1 MPNFIKSN
9 PLRNHPGSV
18 PVHCRHVFSLT
29 QRKHTPPFPVGWVG
43 GGFMSCQR
51 ENIDLSNRLAH
62 LLSKRV
68 GVTGVLPESQDPPPQ
83 LRKPYPF
90 PDTIETPFQTKVQPY
105 NSCRQTIYSHLPSQL
120 TLVLLN
126 PDIPYLCKQCRAR
139 SVGFQLIW
147 IGTVCHS
154 VCQIMYQQSES
165 RNLTG

>member
-9 PLRNHPGSV
+9 PFQNHPGSV

-29 QRKHTPPFPVGWVG
+29 QRKHTPSLPGWVG
-43 GGFMSCQR
+43 GRGGLC
-51 ENIDLSNRLAH
+51 
-62 LLSKRV
+62 RV
-68 GVTGVLPESQDPPPQ
+68 IEKTSTYQIGRRTIEKGRGHGCAAGRPGLPPP
-83 LRKPYPF
+83 PP
-90 PDTIETPFQTKVQPY
+90 PPPGSTTPFQTKVRQTY
-105 NSCRQTIYSHLPSQL
+105 NSCRQTIHAHLPSQL

-126 PDIPYLCKQCRAR
+126 PDIPYLCKQSRAR

-154 VCQIMYQQSES
+154 VCQIIYQQSES